1 MVVKTDLCHFS
12 EYKIYPGHGQK
23 FVGKDAK
30 ITFFLNQ
37 KVERLFHQK
46 IKAAKLTW
54 TQAWRRMNRKG
65 KVEVGGRRKGKKAM
79 KFQKA
84 IVGLSL
90 DDMRKKKAVRTE
102 LRSAAKEQAVSEAR
116 KRVNN
121 NGGKKGPSGASKKA
135 EKAPKQP
142 KNAGG
147 AMKQKN
153 FRK

>member
-1 MVVKTDLCHFS
+1 MVVKTEICHYS

-54 TQAWRRMNRKG
+54 TQAWRRQNKKG
-65 KVEVGGRRKGKKAM
+65 KVEVGGRKKGKKTM

-90 DDMRKKKAVRTE
+90 DDIKRRKGQRNE
-102 LRSAAKEQAVSEAR
+102 FRSAAKEQAVKEAKSR
-116 KRVNN
+116 
-121 NGGKKGPSGASKKA
+121 GASGKAKGPSGA
-135 EKAPKQP
+135 KQP
-142 KNAGG
+142 KGPKLPKQQMGG

-153 FRK
+153 FKK